1 MKRVS
6 ASGVYVKLF
15 PVDIAGLKTAVCG
28 AIFTRFFEGT
38 NKFRDDYYGV
48 IRN

>member
-6 ASGVYVKLF
+6 ASGVYVKGF
-15 PVDIAGLKTAVCG
+15 PVDIAGLKTAVG
-28 AIFTRFFEGT
+28 RAIFVRYFEGT
-38 NKFRDDYYGV
+38 NKFRDDFYGV